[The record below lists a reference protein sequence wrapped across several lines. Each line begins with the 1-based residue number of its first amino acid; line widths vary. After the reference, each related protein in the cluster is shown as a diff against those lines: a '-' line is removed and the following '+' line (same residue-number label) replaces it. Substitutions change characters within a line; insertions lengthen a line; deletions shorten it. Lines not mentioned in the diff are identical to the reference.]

1 MPMAT
6 ESLAR
11 GDATPSTPPADV
23 LPLLRDAPEWH
34 TLRLFGRGRHSGAF
48 RAGVETPGEV

>member
-1 MPMAT
+1 MLMAA
-6 ESLAR
+6 ESLAC
-11 GDATPSTPPADV
+11 GDATLSTPSVDV
-23 LPLLRDAPEWH
+23 LPLRRDAPEWH

>member
-1 MPMAT
+1 MLMAT

-11 GDATPSTPPADV
+11 GDATLSTPPVV
-23 LPLLRDAPEWH
+23 LPLRRDAPEWH